1 MNYRLQEKIDASYS
15 GRMDPE
21 ESLSFERELKN
32 DPSLMSEA
40 NFQKEIV
47 EGLKA
52 YRKSQLK
59 DRLNAIDVAPT
70 WIEFAQQST
79 LLKSFGGVA
88 IATAVGAGVYF
99 YAEPKKEEVTSVEVK
114 IEAPFDEAK
123 DFDWLIMPADLDDQ
137 KVAALVAKPSESLST
152 KKEIT
157 VPQVEE
163 NEDTNEF
170 VPSFEAPEAGK
181 VEDEE
186 ALGTSSLEVLPENQ
200 TSAPLEEA
208 IDVSTEITR
217 SIDVKYKYYD
227 GKLFLSGDFDRAPYE
242 ILEINSA
249 SGRRIYVKYL
259 GKYYQ
264 VAITDRL
271 SDLPEVKDDEVIKE
285 LKLLRQ
291 HK

>member
-1 MNYRLQEKIDASYS
+1 MNYRLQEKIDAYYS
-15 GRMDPE
+15 GRMNPE

-32 DPSLMSEA
+32 DPSLMSKA
-40 NFQKEIV
+40 NFQKGIV

-99 YAEPKKEEVTSVEVK
+99 YAEPKKEEGTSVEVK

-137 KVAALVAKPSESLST
+137 KVAALVAKPSESPST

-170 VPSFEAPEAGK
+170 VPSFEAPDAGK

-186 ALGTSSLEVLPENQ
+186 ALRISSLEVLPENQ